1 MYVAAADSINIPSY
15 VSKNADAPALA
26 EPADDN
32 IGFTLLELMLVVTL
46 IGILAGLAVPAFNA
60 YRERAQVIAC
70 IAEIKVIEK
79 SILAFGIEHNQ
90 LPDSLA
96 DVNLSLLKDPWGH
109 PYRYMKIQGAPNKMM
124 GSVRKDRFLVPINS
138 DFDLYSVGKDGD
150 SKPPLAAPVSADDI
164 IRANDGQF
172 VGLASRY

>member
-1 MYVAAADSINIPSY
+1 MHVEAADAIKIPSY
-15 VSKNADAPALA
+15 VSKSADAPALI

-32 IGFTLLELMLVVTL
+32 IGFTLLELMLVVAL
-46 IGILAGLAVPAFNA
+46 IGILAGLAVPAFSV

-70 IAEIKVIEK
+70 ISEIKVIGK
-79 SILAFGIEHNQ
+79 SILAFRIVENR

-96 DVNLSLLKDPWGH
+96 DVNLDLLKDPWGN
-109 PYRYMKIQGAPNKMM
+109 PYRYLKIEGAPKKTM

-172 VGLASRY
+172 VGRASVY